1 MELNFALLMQAYK
14 NYFRKKSFLQK
25 LIPKGKTLNIACIKL
40 IDAHS
45 WKYLSILWAYLDPSQ
60 TSRMEIFCEKGYRLL
75 VANYFHKK
83 APS

>member
-40 IDAHS
+40 IEAHS
-45 WKYLSILWAYLDPSQ
+45 WKYLSIL
-60 TSRMEIFCEKGYRLL
+60 
-75 VANYFHKK
+75 
-83 APS
+83 